1 MDAMLNIEAVY
12 RVRASLQQLAS
23 SLQGT
28 GINTGRASRWT
39 ASCASAKAPQT
50 KPHVRHPHS
59 LGRRDI
65 QNVLSGALA
74 SNEDRALNFLWLV
87 GFGSFAPNGSTA
99 SDTDATSAGATL
111 GLNFLSNQ
119 LSNLISTNDLNIML
133 NYRPQDQTSSEEV
146 DFGFSYNIGGNDRL
160 ILEVEATTTPTI
172 TCVTMPT
179 LRETPP

>member
-1 MDAMLNIEAVY
+1 M
-12 RVRASLQQLAS
+12 
-23 SLQGT
+23 
-28 GINTGRASRWT
+28 
-39 ASCASAKAPQT
+39 
-50 KPHVRHPHS
+50 
-59 LGRRDI
+59 
-65 QNVLSGALA
+65 LSGALA

-160 ILEVEATTTPTI
+160 ILEVEGNYNADNNMRNNANI
-172 TCVTMPT
+172 TGDAP
-179 LRETPP
+179 